1 MKHILF
7 LIGIIFLV
15 DTSLVWAQRPVPA
28 PKQQGKIAIVGAK
41 IHVGNGEVIENGT
54 VVFDNGKITAV
65 GKEANVDG
73 AEIIKVEGKH
83 LYPAFISVNNQL
95 GLVETESV
103 KATVDF
109 REQGDFNPEVRTL
122 VAFNTD
128 SHVIP
133 TIRTNGI
140 LYTQPVLKGG
150 VLNGTSS
157 IMNLDG
163 WNWEDAV
170 LAKDNVLHIEWPAD
184 RSTERSTW
192 EDEKEQSRGEK
203 LKNMET
209 YFKRAKK
216 YKKGG
221 EKDFKLEA
229 IAEVYQEIKP
239 VFIKVSGAKEALEVI
254 QFFKENEIENGVILG
269 DESLVLVLDEIAES
283 GVGLIL
289 ERLHKLPYQVDAVPN
304 ATYGFAKK
312 VADKNILFGLDYSGD
327 MEYMGV
333 RNLPFVAGTA
343 VAHGLDYEQ
352 AVGAISLNLA
362 KLLKVDDKI
371 GSIEVG
377 KNASFFISD
386 GDALDPLTNNVIY
399 AFIDGR
405 SISLNNKQKELYQQY
420 KKKYENATL
429 Y

>member
-170 LAKDNVLHIEWPAD
+170 LVKDNVLHIEWPAD

-269 DESLVLVLDEIAES
+269 DESLALVLDEIAES

-289 ERLHKLPYQVDAVPN
+289 ERLHKLPYQVDAAPN
-304 ATYGFAKK
+304 AAYGFAKK

>member
-269 DESLVLVLDEIAES
+269 DESLALVLDEIAES